1 MVLDT
6 NIPISALISSAGN
19 PQSSIPLG
27 KTVEPNQNQKTR
39 RGCRPA
45 TTCERI
51 SRSQRRFSWRCP
63 RRIEAEVGETMPTFG
78 PSKLTDATALYCEA
92 SLLYF
97 LAELNEFSNLGKGP
111 GTMKVPYAKKWQKET
126 DKLRQI
132 ALDCDLTEELKWGKP
147 CFTFLKK
154 NVAIVIPLKESCAF
168 SFFKGALL
176 KDPKHVL
183 ERIGEHTQAGRWI
196 KFTSLRE
203 IAALRSTL
211 KDYLYE
217 AIELEESGKKIELKK
232 PSEYP
237 IPEELQRRLDD
248 NAVLRSAFATLT
260 PGRRKSYIFHVSS
273 AKQAKT
279 RAARAEKCVPMILS
293 GRGFNELPN

>member
-1 MVLDT
+1 
-6 NIPISALISSAGN
+6 
-19 PQSSIPLG
+19 
-27 KTVEPNQNQKTR
+27 
-39 RGCRPA
+39 
-45 TTCERI
+45 
-51 SRSQRRFSWRCP
+51 
-63 RRIEAEVGETMPTFG
+63 AEV
-78 PSKLTDATALYCEA
+78 ALK
-92 SLLYF
+92 
-97 LAELNEFSNLGKGP
+97 EFCDLGQGS
-111 GTMKVPYAKKWQKET
+111 GTMKVPYAEKWQKET

-147 CFTFLKK
+147 CFTFGKK
-154 NVAIVIPLKESCAF
+154 NVAIVIPLKESCAV

-176 KDPKHVL
+176 KDPKHIL

-203 IAALRSTL
+203 IADLQSTL

-217 AIELEESGKKIELKK
+217 AIELEESGKKIELRK

-248 NAVLRSAFATLT
+248 NAVLRTAFAMLT

-273 AKQAKT
+273 AKQNSSSAGGKV
-279 RAARAEKCVPMILS
+279 RANDPEWAWVQ
-293 GRGFNELPN
+293 

>member
-1 MVLDT
+1 M
-6 NIPISALISSAGN
+6 
-19 PQSSIPLG
+19 
-27 KTVEPNQNQKTR
+27 EP
-39 RGCRPA
+39 
-45 TTCERI
+45 
-51 SRSQRRFSWRCP
+51 
-63 RRIEAEVGETMPTFG
+63 
-78 PSKLTDATALYCEA
+78 
-92 SLLYF
+92 
-97 LAELNEFSNLGKGP
+97 
-111 GTMKVPYAKKWQKET
+111 KET
-126 DKLRQI
+126 DKLRRI

-176 KDPKHVL
+176 KDPKHIL
-183 ERIGEHTQAGRWI
+183 QRIGEHTQAGRWI

-203 IAALRSTL
+203 ITALRSTL
-211 KDYLYE
+211 RDYLYE

-232 PSEYP
+232 SSEYP
-237 IPEELQRRLDD
+237 MPAELRSRLDD
-248 NAVLRSAFATLT
+248 DALLRAAFEALT